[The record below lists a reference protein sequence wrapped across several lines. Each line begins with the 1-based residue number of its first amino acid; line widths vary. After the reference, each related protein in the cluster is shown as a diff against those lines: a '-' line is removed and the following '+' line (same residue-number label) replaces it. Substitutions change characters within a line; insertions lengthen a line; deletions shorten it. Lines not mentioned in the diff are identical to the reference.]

1 MEIKNKNILITGSA
15 KRIGREIALYLGKA
29 GANIVVHYRTSQK
42 EAQEVVDI
50 LKSYGVKSIALQA
63 DLEKTQDALKLAEE
77 AIKHFGHIDV
87 LINNASIYYP
97 VELDKTTEEDLD
109 RFYNVH
115 VKSVFFLS
123 RELGKIMHKR
133 KEGRIINISDY
144 SALRPYKDYT
154 AYTISKGAMLTLTR
168 AFAKELAPYVL
179 VNAILPG
186 PIVPAPEYEDMET
199 PLKKTLLKK
208 WAGEQ
213 EIAKAVEFLI
223 KSDFVTG
230 SFIPV
235 EGGRLIC

>member
-15 KRIGREIALYLGKA
+15 KRIGREIALHLGKA
-29 GANIVVHYRTSQK
+29 GANIIVHYRSSQK
-42 EAQEVVDI
+42 EAQEVVNT
-50 LKSYGVKSIALQA
+50 LKSFGVKAVALQA
-63 DLEKTQDALKLAEE
+63 DLEKTQDTLKLAQE

-87 LINNASIYYP
+87 LVNNASIYYP

-123 RELGKIMHKR
+123 RELGKIMYER

-168 AFAKELAPYVL
+168 AFAKEFAPYVL

-199 PLKKTLLKK
+199 PLKKTVLKK

>member
-1 MEIKNKNILITGSA
+1 MEIKNKNILITGGA
-15 KRIGREIALYLGKA
+15 KRIGKEIALYLGKE
-29 GANIVVHYRTSQK
+29 GANIVIHYKTSQK
-42 EAQEVVDI
+42 EAQEVVNT
-50 LKSYGVKSIALQA
+50 LQSYGVQAIALQA
-63 DLEKTQDALKLAEE
+63 DLEKTQEAINLAQE

-87 LINNASIYYP
+87 LVNNASIYYP
-97 VELDKTTEEDLD
+97 VELEKTTEEDLD

-123 RELGKIMHKR
+123 RELGKTMYKR
-133 KEGRIINISDY
+133 KKGKIINISDY

-168 AFAKELAPYVL
+168 AFAKEFAPYVL

-186 PIVPAPEYEDMET
+186 PIVPPPEYEDIET
-199 PLKKTLLKK
+199 PLKKTLIKR